1 MVFPRN
7 NLPTQSQPWTRDV
20 EKRVE
25 NLESSFR
32 SAEVN
37 NVTRDSQTLSQIRRL
52 DQAVTDVTQAAADA
66 ATAAAN
72 AQAAIDGL
80 GNLDQSTS
88 TYKINAANVTV
99 GTLSG
104 DRISGG
110 EIIGTTLKTGTTGR
124 RVEIQA
130 TNTSYFDEGG
140 NFTGRILGIG
150 TGNGATLELTSGG
163 SGELQIFNGGAIL
176 YGAGGTYAALSDNG
190 FGVGGN
196 KLYTIFENIESG
208 ANLSA
213 TGSVSGNGFS
223 NSGNYTGNGF
233 PTIAGNTVSGTSF
246 PANVFIATGGNMARK
261 TDASERRLKENINEF
276 EFDTDAFIN
285 VNPVTFNYKR
295 DAVSTDEQAES
306 LNVGFILDDFED
318 AGLSDF
324 LVYQAEGDDFK
335 QLRYDLLSIYLHKVV
350 QKQQETI
357 KALEDR
363 ITALEGG
370 V

>member
-1 MVFPRN
+1 MVFPKN
-7 NLPTQSQPWTRDV
+7 NLPTDSQPWTRDV

-25 NLESSFR
+25 NLESTFR

-37 NVTRDSQTLSQIRRL
+37 NVTRDSQALSQIRRL
-52 DQAVTDVTQAAADA
+52 DAAVTDVTQAAADA
-66 ATAAAN
+66 AAAAAT

-80 GNLDQSTS
+80 GSLDEATS

-124 RVEIQA
+124 RVEIQS
-130 TNTSYFDEGG
+130 TNTSYFDESG

-163 SGELQIFNGGAIL
+163 SGEIQIWSSGVNIYGGSSTISVTTNGVDI
-176 YGAGGTYAALSDNG
+176 
-190 FGVGGN
+190 FGD
-196 KLYTIFENIESG
+196 ISG
-208 ANLSA
+208 DELEI
-213 TGSVSGNGFS
+213 SGNIAAGS
-223 NSGNYTGNGF
+223 ITNNGSYTGNGF
-233 PTIAGNTVSGTSF
+233 PTIAANTVSGTSF
-246 PANVFIATGGNMARK
+246 PANTFIATNGNMARK
-261 TDASERRLKENINEF
+261 TDASERRLKENINNF

-306 LNVGFILDDFED
+306 LNVGFILDDFEG
-318 AGLSDF
+318 AGLSEF

-335 QLRYDLLSIYLHKVV
+335 QLRYDLLAIYLHKVV
-350 QKQQETI
+350 QTQQQAI
-357 KALEDR
+357 KSLEAR
-363 ITALEGG
+363 IEALEGG